1 MLIQLLLLATLTQV
15 PTPTTTTTAEI
26 FASTNTACIEDSLD
40 ASRLALVPYAR
51 EIELAAS
58 THHVPA
64 ALLAAFIQEES
75 FWNPWAERTELTY
88 LKNPRVRKSAAK
100 WSAAHNG
107 TPTMLTELHDRSRS
121 MGLMQV
127 MGEVA
132 REQAFTP
139 RFLSELFVPMQ
150 ALDQGA
156 LLLRKLLDRYGRDTL
171 AAISAYNQGSARTRK
186 GAKHTVFLNAR
197 YVYRV
202 SVAWSAYTKLFP
214 QSSNAH

>member
-1 MLIQLLLLATLTQV
+1 MLLQLLLLASLTT
-15 PTPTTTTTAEI
+15 TPTHTTTEI
-26 FASTNTACIEDSLD
+26 FATTNTACTVDSLD

-51 EIELAAS
+51 EIALAA
-58 THHVPA
+58 TRHHVPA

-75 FWNPWAERTELTY
+75 FWNPWAERTEPKY
-88 LKNPRVRKSAAK
+88 LKNPRVRNSAAK

-132 REQAFTP
+132 REQGFAP

-156 LLLRKLLDRYGRDTL
+156 LLLRTLMNRYPRDTL
-171 AAISAYNQGSARTRK
+171 AAISAYNQGSAKTRK
-186 GAKHTVFLNAR
+186 GARHNLFLNAR

-202 SVAWSAYTKLFP
+202 SVAWQAYAKLFS
-214 QSSNAH
+214 SSNE

>member
-1 MLIQLLLLATLTQV
+1 MLLQLLLLTTLTR
-15 PTPTTTTTAEI
+15 TPIATTATTAEI
-26 FASTNTACIEDSLD
+26 FAITNTACMVDSLD
-40 ASRLALVPYAR
+40 ASRLGLVPYAR
-51 EIELAAS
+51 EIKLAAIA
-58 THHVPA
+58 HHVPA

-75 FWNPWAERTELTY
+75 FWNPWAERAEPTY

-156 LLLRKLLDRYGRDTL
+156 LLLRKLLDRYPRDTL

-186 GAKHTVFLNAR
+186 GAKHNVFLNAR

-202 SVAWSAYTKLFP
+202 SIAWRAYATLF
-214 QSSNAH
+214 SRETNEH